1 MSRFFASL
9 CENNA
14 CQISSHQSQCRREV
28 SRASASVVSSQ
39 LSSIAARTPSKRA
52 RSSSAAPAVEMSNGA
67 SSNGHTDDAAA
78 PAAPA
83 AGTIGDVQNTES
95 GLVAVAPTAETP
107 AGKGRGK
114 RPRISDIQEEGADGQ
129 QAGNVSTRTLRTRAK
144 TPVKEETP
152 AASSPKRRRRDSTPG
167 TGTKGRPR
175 VSATPKP
182 PKIGMNPLPT
192 PFGAIRNFPDF
203 NFDYTLPQELDPT
216 KEGKHPLS
224 VMIFGTGDFGQLGLG
239 PDFAGEEIQ
248 RPKLHAWFQQHI
260 TSTKGATDGANG
272 ESSTNGASSPD
283 LLLGKHGVTD
293 AVCGGMHTLVIDS
306 NGQVSKVQ
314 PCVSWLTCGRRYGAG
329 ASETT
334 VFSGE
339 SSMIQAK
346 APQRSSRLR
355 HILSQS

>member
-1 MSRFFASL
+1 MRPFRCHVAFFCL

-28 SRASASVVSSQ
+28 STASASVVSSQ

-248 RPKLHAWFQQHI
+248 RPTLHAWFQQHI

-306 NGQVSKVQ
+306 NGQV
-314 PCVSWLTCGRRYGAG
+314 GRVYSNVCFG
-329 ASETT
+329 
-334 VFSGE
+334 
-339 SSMIQAK
+339 
-346 APQRSSRLR
+346 
-355 HILSQS
+355 